1 MRLTMRKFFND
12 RAVVIELIAIS
23 FLSLF
28 LELAIIRFTSSSVQ
42 VIAYFNNFL
51 ILSAFLGLGFGSI
64 LVDKKYDPFQ
74 LSPII
79 FAGVITLV
87 LVIGEFGSIVDY
99 SENIIFAG

>member
-1 MRLTMRKFFND
+1 MRLPMREFFND

-28 LELAIIRFTSSSVQ
+28 LELAIIRLTSSSVQ

-64 LVDKKYDPFQ
+64 LVDKKYDLFQ
-74 LSPII
+74 VFPII
-79 FAGVITLV
+79 FTVVIVLILFVGV
-87 LVIGEFGSIVDY
+87 FGSIIDL
-99 SENIIFAG
+99 SENVIW